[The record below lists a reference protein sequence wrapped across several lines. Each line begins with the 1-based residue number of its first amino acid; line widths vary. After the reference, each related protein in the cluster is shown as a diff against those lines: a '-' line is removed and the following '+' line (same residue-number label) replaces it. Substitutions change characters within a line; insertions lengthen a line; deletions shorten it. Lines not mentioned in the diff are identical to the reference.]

1 MKTFLTL
8 LAAITSLS
16 AYTLVGVH
24 ACPVCPHVN
33 DQSAKAKCVSSDLK
47 TSCTYNHGIHASQ
60 DLTCIYGL
68 RGSLIAGSS
77 SPSCPKTTLTTSTYC
92 PLC

>member
-24 ACPVCPHVN
+24 GCVTCPDHLKG
-33 DQSAKAKCVSSDLK
+33 KANLVTGCTDGSGV
-47 TSCTYNHGIHASQ
+47 TSCEYQ
-60 DLTCIYGL
+60 KKMDPF
-68 RGSLIAGSS
+68 R
-77 SPSCPKTTLTTSTYC
+77 YC
-92 PLC
+92 QWNVRSR

>member
-24 ACPVCPHVN
+24 ATCAICPP
-33 DQSAKAKCVSSDLK
+33 STGGMSLATGSG
-47 TSCTYNHGIHASQ
+47 CTDSKGIT
-60 DLTCIYGL
+60 TCL
-68 RGSLIAGSS
+68 
-77 SPSCPKTTLTTSTYC
+77 
-92 PLC
+92 